1 MKRILCLFL
10 CLLMLFC
17 IGCKK
22 EEPEPVYG
30 EQYISGGY
38 VYNTH
43 VRMRLVTEELK
54 PPKTVVSELRA
65 PVKSITVEIQNDTD
79 YYVDPYS
86 ITLRHCE
93 KWENGEWV
101 EIPHAY
107 IYVNFEENKSSD
119 RAEWISPHSDK
130 QFEKDF
136 VPDDPTSIS
145 ANPKA
150 QSLGEG
156 VYRLVHTVS
165 LCDKDSY
172 QKVSECMLEIHF
184 TVAPSLD

>member
-1 MKRILCLFL
+1 MKKILCLLL

-22 EEPEPVYG
+22 EEPKPVYG

-65 PVKSITVEIQNDTD
+65 PVESITVEIQNDTD
-79 YYVDPYS
+79 YYVNLGHFYKW
-86 ITLRHCE
+86 HCE

-101 EIPHAY
+101 AVPEAY
-107 IYVNFEENKSSD
+107 IYVDTDVLQSPKMEYDWIEPQSSKTFT
-119 RAEWISPHSDK
+119 ELI
-130 QFEKDF
+130 
-136 VPDDPTSIS
+136 VPDDPSSMAAVKDAT
-145 ANPKA
+145 P
-150 QSLGEG
+150 LGEG
-156 VYRLVHTVS
+156 VYRFRSTAYLTE
-165 LCDKDSY
+165 K
-172 QKVSECMLEIHF
+172 QTTGGTEIMLEVYF

>member
-1 MKRILCLFL
+1 MKGFLCFLL

-79 YYVDPYS
+79 FRAVLGRFDEWE
-86 ITLRHCE
+86 CE
-93 KWENGEWV
+93 KWENGAWSV
-101 EIPHAY
+101 WLSGGVHRDVLYTDTVDPHEHKT
-107 IYVNFEENKSSD
+107 FTMGFSNKL
-119 RAEWISPHSDK
+119 
-130 QFEKDF
+130 
-136 VPDDPTSIS
+136 T
-145 ANPKA
+145 
-150 QSLGEG
+150 EG
-156 VYRLVHTVS
+156 VYRLRH
-165 LCDKDSY
+165 
-172 QKVSECMLEIHF
+172 KVLMRNDTLVYDESSSFECMVEFYF